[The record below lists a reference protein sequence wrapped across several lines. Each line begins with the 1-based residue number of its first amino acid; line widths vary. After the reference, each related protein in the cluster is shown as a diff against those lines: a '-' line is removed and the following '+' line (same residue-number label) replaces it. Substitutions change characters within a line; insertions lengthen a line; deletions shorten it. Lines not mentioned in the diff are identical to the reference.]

1 MYRNGIK
8 RLLAVILSLGGMIC
22 LSPLLLVLCI
32 AIKLDSP
39 GPVFFKQKRVGI
51 HKQHF
56 NILKF
61 RTMRIDTPHD
71 MPTHLLHDPDQ
82 YITRVGPP
90 AGPLE
95 PVRPAGRAGQI
106 RCQRCPPRPDGLG
119 PDPWPR

>member
-61 RTMRIDTPHD
+61 RTM
-71 MPTHLLHDPDQ
+71 
-82 YITRVGPP
+82 PP
-90 AGPLE
+90 AGSLE
-95 PVRPAGRAGQI
+95 SVRPAGRAGQI